1 MHKTFAVTAG
11 IPAAIGAVIPN
22 SVVNQVVAGGKP
34 VPADKEIVIGHP
46 SGMMDVKV
54 EMRMKKGQPYI
65 VSCTVGRTAR
75 KIMDG
80 KVYVPT
86 CVYSTKR

>member
-1 MHKTFAVTAG
+1 MRGGTSKG
-11 IPAAIGAVIPN
+11 IFRRIPN
-22 SVVNQVVAGGKP
+22 CGTVVNQVVAGGKS

-54 EMRMKKGQPYI
+54 EMRVEIGHPYI
-65 VSCTVGRTAR
+65 VRCTVGRTAR

-80 KVYVPT
+80 QVYVPKG
-86 CVYSTKR
+86 VYNIER